1 MAELS
6 KANAKIDKLNEII
19 KSIQSDIKTFFNLES
34 KDEADKLSN
43 IRNELQRIANTKDID
58 VIYAMFKSEIDIN
71 QLEENKEDEIEEI
84 VQNKTTDETI
94 INSNAQIS
102 QTTIDESVSMTNVS
116 SISNINAQDPV
127 QLAQM
132 QENAMKVIKQH
143 IEITK
148 LKEELEAAL
157 KEKEE
162 IEEEISSRN
171 KEMYEMNEKMI
182 LMEMNF
188 TNSKQQDQLTIQE
201 LKNEI
206 DRQHKIE
213 KSNYNFIKFKDCL
226 ERLK

>member
-1 MAELS
+1 
-6 KANAKIDKLNEII
+6 
-19 KSIQSDIKTFFNLES
+19 
-34 KDEADKLSN
+34 
-43 IRNELQRIANTKDID
+43 
-58 VIYAMFKSEIDIN
+58 MFKSEIDIN

-102 QTTIDESVSMTNVS
+102 QTTIDESVNMTNVS